1 MNRGTGAPWVCQ
13 ATATCEK
20 GGRGI
25 RPNAKRLQTAGAHD
39 APGAWFDA
47 FTRTAKCEERIRG
60 SHHMFRKTG
69 VEEKTNLQREGSK
82 AKAYQVRQV
91 RATCR

>member
-1 MNRGTGAPWVCQ
+1 
-13 ATATCEK
+13 
-20 GGRGI
+20 
-25 RPNAKRLQTAGAHD
+25 
-39 APGAWFDA
+39 
-47 FTRTAKCEERIRG
+47 
-60 SHHMFRKTG
+60 MFRKTG